1 MRIVVDRVLCEGNA
15 RCVRAAP
22 ALFRVDEDDRLHV
35 LVERPTDDQRAAAEQ
50 AVAVCPRQALTL
62 IDD

>member
-22 ALFRVDEDDRLHV
+22 ALFRVDEEDQLHV
-35 LVERPTDDQRAAAEQ
+35 LVERPDEAQRAQAEQ
-50 AVAVCPRQALTL
+50 AVSVCPRQALSLT
-62 IDD
+62 DD